1 MKLGWLFSPRLLI
14 VTVLILALCLIVACG
29 SGAEPGQPTT
39 SDSAAP
45 AETKEKVVEPIA
57 EGWKPPTLV
66 GGAPTTAPQQSEG
79 TTAPAK
85 AGAATSAPA
94 AAEATKAPGAAAPTT
109 APAVTAVPETSI
121 RTGGTI
127 LAHAYANPRQAMV
140 HRSGSPLTR
149 VTGAVFNNL
158 IEFNPETDDPVDLRC
173 ELCTSWDIAEDGMTY
188 TFNLVEN
195 AKWHDGVP
203 LTADDI
209 VFSFR
214 AMKDPDSVPV
224 LVGRNTSSAV
234 LAWADLTESWR
245 VIDPYTVEIV
255 TKFPAPDFLPLI
267 AVDTNSIIAKHT
279 VLDQGIAQTSSE
291 WQNFNGSGP
300 FRMVDFTTD
309 VGYKHEKNEEYW
321 REGYPRVD
329 GIQHIIILDAG
340 TISAA
345 YLTEKVY
352 IQNGPSNNLKVNQIV
367 QLEKDGGDVL
377 RVQWKGP
384 SSLYGMLINASV
396 KPFDD
401 PRVRKALYLAMH
413 RQAYVDT
420 FFDGRAW
427 MGTPMPP
434 GTWFGKTPEE
444 VAQLP
449 GFRELNGEK
458 HPDDIEEARRLLTE
472 AGLYPGG
479 FDAVIMA
486 RIAVFYGEMAV
497 LAQEQY
503 KRFLNID
510 FDIRPV
516 EAAAGFDAYDRGD
529 YQVAMQGLGLSIL
542 SPTSALAWYS
552 AGYGIPRNTRF
563 DPHPNSRVQELIEL
577 QGQEL
582 DTDKRRAM
590 VQEVDDILLQGDNT
604 VVGAFWFNR
613 GWVSNLR
620 IQNFHPTASGQIQF
634 GWEHLWCDPAC

>member
-1 MKLGWLFSPRLLI
+1 MKCRQIWSPN
-14 VTVLILALCLIVACG
+14 LALLTFIAFASAMIIACG
-29 SGAEPGQPTT
+29 SGSAPSQPASVSETQAEV
-39 SDSAAP
+39 
-45 AETKEKVVEPIA
+45 TKGAEPIA
-57 EGWKPPTLV
+57 EGWQPPTLV
-66 GGAPTTAPQQSEG
+66 GQAPTTMAEVAVANQAPGSQAG
-79 TTAPAK
+79 AVTTTAPAQ
-85 AGAATSAPA
+85 AAPTSAPA
-94 AAEATKAPGAAAPTT
+94 ATT
-109 APAVTAVPETSI
+109 DPEI
-121 RTGGTI
+121 AIKTGGTI

-173 ELCTSWDIAEDGMTY
+173 ELCTSWELGADGMTY
-188 TFNLVEN
+188 TFKIVEN
-195 AKWHDGVP
+195 ANWHDGVP

-209 VFSFR
+209 AFSFR
-214 AMKDPDSVPV
+214 AMKDPDSVPA

-234 LAWADLTESWR
+234 LSWTDLTESWR
-245 VIDPYTVEIV
+245 VIDPYTVEVV
-255 TKFPAPDFLPLI
+255 TQFPAPDFLPLI

-279 VLDQGIAQTSSE
+279 VLDQGIAQTSSD

-300 FRMVDFTTD
+300 FRIVEFTTD
-309 VGYKHEKNEEYW
+309 VGYRHEKNDDYW

-340 TISAA
+340 TIAAA

-367 QLEKDGGDVL
+367 QLEKDGKDVL
-377 RVQWKGP
+377 RVEWKGP
-384 SSLYGMLINASV
+384 SSLYAMLINASV

-444 VAQLP
+444 VEQLP

-458 HPDDIEEARRLLTE
+458 HPDDIAEARRLLTE

-479 FDAVIMA
+479 FEATIMA

-510 FDIRPV
+510 FNIRPV

-542 SPTSALAWYS
+542 SPTSALDFYA

-563 DPHPNSRVQELIEL
+563 DPNPNPRVQELIEL
-577 QGQEL
+577 QRKEL

-590 VQEVDDILLQGDNT
+590 VQEVDDVLLQGDNT